1 MEPNKIRSA
10 VRVAQKWN
18 FTHPTFFTVGDRKVL
33 NICRMVTL
41 IDYHWNGTNLRIAT
55 FSMLSVC
62 VFIFF
67 HREGFFR
74 LQNVQDI
81 LEGTDQRSCVVNIS
95 WLRYAKFHHRRIWK
109 CHISSPKTKTPAVFL
124 LERKRYDIMRS
135 AKRRYILI

>member
-1 MEPNKIRSA
+1 M
-10 VRVAQKWN
+10 RVAQKWN

-33 NICRMVTL
+33 NICKMVTL

-95 WLRYAKFHHRRIWK
+95 KVLYAIP
-109 CHISSPKTKTPAVFL
+109 SSPYLKMSYFTSKDENSSPYL
-124 LERKRYDIMRS
+124 LERKRYDKMCS
-135 AKRRYILI
+135 TKRLYILI